1 MIWDDLFLYVD
12 ETVKVYMRYNK
23 CFLFFGFVVKHINK
37 IKIQY
42 EMNICIKNLGTY
54 ICIEKQCCTIH

>member
-1 MIWDDLFLYVD
+1 
-12 ETVKVYMRYNK
+12 MRYNK

>member
-23 CFLFFGFVVKHINK
+23 CFLSFFGFVVKHINK
-37 IKIQY
+37 I
-42 EMNICIKNLGTY
+42 NLGTY
-54 ICIEKQCCTIH
+54 TCIGKQFTEHMSKLFNKK